1 MAEIIP
7 EKSDV
12 QEVEEPGP
20 DMQKGEGHLKVPHF
34 RTGEMLSLH
43 CGLAGLMVNSILAVV
58 VWDNWWAEPLSRS
71 LPTTAVA
78 EWCNIF
84 SPGKGTWQLH

>member
-1 MAEIIP
+1 MATRETGISKQSQRLVSGMAEIIP

-12 QEVEEPGP
+12 QEVEESGP

-58 VWDNWWAEPLSRS
+58 VRDN
-71 LPTTAVA
+71 
-78 EWCNIF
+78 
-84 SPGKGTWQLH
+84 